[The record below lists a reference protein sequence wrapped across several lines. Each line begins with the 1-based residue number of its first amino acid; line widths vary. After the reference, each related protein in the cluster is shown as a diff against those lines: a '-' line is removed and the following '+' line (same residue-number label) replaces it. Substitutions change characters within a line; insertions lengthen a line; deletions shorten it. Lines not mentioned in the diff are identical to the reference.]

1 MLLLSLITLY
11 YSFGKPVEVRKARPK
26 PQVIITPSLPREGSV
41 TPQKRKKSP
50 SPAPQNNAPTPTDG
64 VPLQFACKVC
74 GRYVLAFYNSSVLF
88 CLVIGSLCGCHLRPA
103 RLTSYFLYDPLS
115 AKVYFIEYCILM
127 LHKRRM

>member
-1 MLLLSLITLY
+1 MLLLSLMTLY

-88 CLVIGSLCGCHLRPA
+88 CLVIGSFMRMPSAPSTFDFVLSLRPPFCKS
-103 RLTSYFLYDPLS
+103 LF
-115 AKVYFIEYCILM
+115 
-127 LHKRRM
+127 H